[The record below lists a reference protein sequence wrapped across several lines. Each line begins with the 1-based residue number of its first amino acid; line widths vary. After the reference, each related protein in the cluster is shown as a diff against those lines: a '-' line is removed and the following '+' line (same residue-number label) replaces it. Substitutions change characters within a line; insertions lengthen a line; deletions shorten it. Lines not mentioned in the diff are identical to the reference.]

1 MNFNLNSRPKNI
13 FKLSL
18 LIILYLA
25 FFYFLIFKNIL
36 NFFELKEYITSSE
49 IKKEKMKIENEELK
63 KSLEI
68 KKKSFEERLAYINN
82 INICSNKKLI
92 FSKISEALNT
102 INMYMIKNKIDFV
115 SLGRIQ
121 KNENIIN
128 VSLSFMANE
137 ENTVNFI
144 KDIENSVFYFSL
156 NDSYFKIELSEK
168 NLLSKFYIKFKV
180 AENFKKMYII
190 DNKNYSLFNH
200 IENLENSNS
209 YMRIGNNVFYKKNG
223 INNIKGGQKE

>member
-36 NFFELKEYITSSE
+36 NFFELKEYIASSE

-68 KKKSFEERLAYINN
+68 KKKSFEERLTYINN

-144 KDIENSVFYFSL
+144 KDIENSAFYFSL

-209 YMRIGNNVFYKKNG
+209 YMRIGNNIFYKKNS

>member
-36 NFFELKEYITSSE
+36 NFFELKEYITSNE

-68 KKKSFEERLAYINN
+68 KKKSFEERLTYINN
-82 INICSNKKLI
+82 ISINRNKKLI

-102 INMYMIKNKIDFV
+102 INIYMIKNKIDFV

-121 KNENIIN
+121 KNENIIS
-128 VSLSFMANE
+128 VSLSFMATE

-144 KDIENSVFYFSL
+144 KDIENSAFYFSL

-209 YMRIGNNVFYKKNG
+209 YMRIGNNIFYKENS

>member
-1 MNFNLNSRPKNI
+1 MNFNFNSRPKNI
-13 FKLSL
+13 LKLSL
-18 LIILYLA
+18 LVILYLT

-36 NFFELKEYITSSE
+36 NFFELKEYIASSE

-82 INICSNKKLI
+82 INISRNKKLI
-92 FSKISEALNT
+92 FSKISEALNK

-144 KDIENSVFYFSL
+144 KDIENSTFYFSL

-209 YMRIGNNVFYKKNG
+209 YMRIGNNIFYKENG

>member
-18 LIILYLA
+18 LVILYLA
-25 FFYFLIFKNIL
+25 FFYFSIFKNIL
-36 NFFELKEYITSSE
+36 NFFELKEYITLNE

-68 KKKSFEERLAYINN
+68 KKKSFEERLTYINN

-144 KDIENSVFYFSL
+144 KDIENSAFYFSL

-180 AENFKKMYII
+180 AENFKKIYII

-200 IENLENSNS
+200 IENLKNSNS
-209 YMRIGNNVFYKKNG
+209 YMRIGNNIFYKKNG

>member
-1 MNFNLNSRPKNI
+1 MNFNLNSRPKDI
-13 FKLSL
+13 LKLSL
-18 LIILYLA
+18 LVILYLT

-36 NFFELKEYITSSE
+36 NFFELKEYITSNE

-68 KKKSFEERLAYINN
+68 KKKSFEERLTYINN
-82 INICSNKKLI
+82 ISINRNKKLI

-102 INMYMIKNKIDFV
+102 INMYMIKNKIDFI

-121 KNENIIN
+121 KNENIIS
-128 VSLSFMANE
+128 VSLSFMATE

-144 KDIENSVFYFSL
+144 KDIENSAFYFSL

-190 DNKNYSLFNH
+190 NNKNYSLFNH

-209 YMRIGNNVFYKKNG
+209 YMRIGNNIFYKKNS

>member
-1 MNFNLNSRPKNI
+1 MNFNLDSHPKNI

-18 LIILYLA
+18 LIILYLT

-36 NFFELKEYITSSE
+36 NFFELKEYIASSE

-82 INICSNKKLI
+82 ININRNKKLI

-128 VSLSFMANE
+128 VSLSFMATE

-144 KDIENSVFYFSL
+144 KDIENSAFYFSL

-209 YMRIGNNVFYKKNG
+209 YMRIGNNIFYKENS